1 MKSLLR
7 LIASVS
13 LLTCCLARAEK
24 PNVLVIMTDDQG
36 SLDLGAYGAKDLHTP
51 HLDALAHRG
60 VRFDQFYVGSAV
72 CSPSRASLLTG
83 KTPQGADLENNAPNA
98 QGYKGLPPEQVTIAE
113 MLQAE
118 GYGTAHVGKW
128 HLGEAAPLRP
138 DDQGFDYSFGHYQG
152 CIDNYSH
159 FFYWVPPNRHD
170 LWENGEEIFE
180 NGKYFPELMVERAR
194 RYIADQHEADEPFFM
209 YFALNL
215 PHYPL
220 QGLQKWHEYYAH
232 LPMPRRDYAATV
244 STIDEQIGILLA
256 ELEAYGELDNTLI
269 VFLSDHG
276 HSYEARTFYG
286 GGWAGNMR
294 GGKFGLFEAGI
305 RVPAIIAGPGV
316 PEGVV
321 VESAAMQMDLLP
333 TIADLVG
340 VNRLP
345 AGVEG
350 TSLKPMFTV
359 DEPLRDVM
367 YWRMNQRWAVRQGE
381 WKLLVNPRDDSK
393 RYELDPVA
401 DKVFLSNLEID
412 LTEKENLANQYPEKV
427 EELIAVYRDW
437 EHFRAADFEEL
448 PDRWRP

>member
-1 MKSLLR
+1 MKLLPR
-7 LIASVS
+7 FLALVFLCAAAVS
-13 LLTCCLARAEK
+13 AADR

-36 SLDLGAYGAKDLHTP
+36 TLDLGVYGAKDLHTP
-51 HLDALAHRG
+51 NLDALANRG

-83 KTPQGADLENNAPNA
+83 KSPQGADLENNAPNA
-98 QGYKGLPPEQVTIAE
+98 QGYKGLPPEQVTMAE
-113 MLQAE
+113 MFKE
-118 GYGTAHVGKW
+118 VGYGTAHVGKW
-128 HLGEAAPLRP
+128 HLGDAAPLRP

-194 RYIADQHEADEPFFM
+194 RYIAEQHRADTPFFM

-220 QGLQKWHEYYAH
+220 QGLRKWHEYYAH
-232 LPMPRRDYAATV
+232 LPMPRRDYAATM
-244 STIDEQIGILLA
+244 STIDEQIGILFA
-256 ELEAYGELDNTLI
+256 ELEAYGELNNTVI

-276 HSYEARTFYG
+276 HSHEARTFYG
-286 GGWAGNMR
+286 GGWSGEMR
-294 GGKFGLFEAGI
+294 GAKFGLFEGGI

-333 TIADLVG
+333 TVAELAG
-340 VNRLP
+340 VTELP

-350 TSLKPMFTV
+350 TSLLPMFTV
-359 DEPLRDVM
+359 DKPLRNVM
-367 YWRMNQRWAVRQGE
+367 YWRMNERWAVRQGD
-381 WKLLVNPRDDSK
+381 WKLQINARDDSNK
-393 RYELDPVA
+393 YPLDPEK
-401 DKVFLSNLEID
+401 DKVFLSNLAMDIS
-412 LTEKENLANQYPEKV
+412 EKDNLASQHPDKV
-427 EELIAVYRDW
+427 RELISVYAGW
-437 EHFRAADFEEL
+437 QHFRASDFEEL
-448 PDRWRP
+448 PAQWRP